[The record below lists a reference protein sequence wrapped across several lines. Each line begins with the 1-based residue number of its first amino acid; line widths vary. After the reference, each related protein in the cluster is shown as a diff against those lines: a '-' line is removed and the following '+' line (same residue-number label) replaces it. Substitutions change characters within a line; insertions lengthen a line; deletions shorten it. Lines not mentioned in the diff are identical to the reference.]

1 MHPRARPAERAR
13 QREQD
18 IAARMIANDE
28 GETVEWV
35 NMCIRKSWR
44 VFQRGLE
51 RWFTDL
57 LQPVFD
63 GLLEVRRPC
72 ARPPAA
78 GAQPRGR
85 NGFSGGFQMLDR
97 GSARA
102 REWRCT
108 GRARAAVA
116 GWPRGR

>member
-1 MHPRARPAERAR
+1 
-13 QREQD
+13 
-18 IAARMIANDE
+18 MIASDE

-63 GLLEVRRPC
+63 GLLEVRGC
-72 ARPPAA
+72 SSWAA
-78 GAQPRGR
+78 GAGRGR
-85 NGFSGGFQMLDR
+85 
-97 GSARA
+97 A
-102 REWRCT
+102 
-108 GRARAAVA
+108 GRL
-116 GWPRGR
+116 GRSS

>member
-1 MHPRARPAERAR
+1 VR

-63 GLLEVRRPC
+63 GLLEVRGGRSLGGWGWDP
-72 ARPPAA
+72 ALPRRPPAVPLHPFWA
-78 GAQPRGR
+78 
-85 NGFSGGFQMLDR
+85 
-97 GSARA
+97 
-102 REWRCT
+102 
-108 GRARAAVA
+108 
-116 GWPRGR
+116 